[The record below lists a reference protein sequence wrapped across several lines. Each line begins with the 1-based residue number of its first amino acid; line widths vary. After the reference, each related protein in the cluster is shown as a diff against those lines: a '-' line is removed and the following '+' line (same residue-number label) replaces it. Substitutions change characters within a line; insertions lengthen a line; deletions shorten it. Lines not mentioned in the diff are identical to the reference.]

1 MPVKIPHDLP
11 ARQLLEDENI
21 FVMTDRR
28 AATQDIRPLQIVV
41 LNLMPTKIQTETQL
55 LRLLGNTPLQVE
67 ITLLHMISHDS
78 KNTSAEHMAAFYQG
92 FDQIKQRKF
101 DGLIITGAPVENLE
115 FMDVDYWLELAMIMD
130 WSEQNVFS
138 TLHICWGA
146 QAGLFH
152 HYGIPK
158 ISLPSKQ
165 FGIYPHYVLD
175 RHSQIVRGF
184 DELFYAPHSRHTA
197 NRRED
202 ILAVPSLS
210 IVAESPEAGVFL
222 IVSEDKR
229 KLFVTG
235 HPEYDRFTLKGEYDR
250 DVGKGIKINVPRN
263 YFPADDAKREPQ
275 VTWRG
280 HANLL
285 YANWLNYYVYQATP
299 YNLDAISNVAE
310 KVDDWSI

>member
-1 MPVKIPHDLP
+1 
-11 ARQLLEDENI
+11 
-21 FVMTDRR
+21 
-28 AATQDIRPLQIVV
+28 
-41 LNLMPTKIQTETQL
+41 
-55 LRLLGNTPLQVE
+55 
-67 ITLLHMISHDS
+67 
-78 KNTSAEHMAAFYQG
+78 
-92 FDQIKQRKF
+92 
-101 DGLIITGAPVENLE
+101 
-115 FMDVDYWLELAMIMD
+115 MD

-158 ISLPSKQ
+158 ISLPAKQ
-165 FGIYPHYVLD
+165 FGVYPHYVLD
-175 RHSQIVRGF
+175 KHSQIVRGF

-210 IVAESPEAGVFL
+210 LVAESPEAGVFL
-222 IVSEDKR
+222 IVSEDRR

-235 HPEYDRFTLKGEYDR
+235 HPEYDRFTLKAEYDR
-250 DVGKGIKINVPRN
+250 DIGKGMDIAVPRN
-263 YFPADDAKREPQ
+263 YFPDDDNKREPR

-299 YNLDAISNVAE
+299 YNLDAISSDTVAG
-310 KVDDWSI
+310 DDYTI